1 MIYQNPP
8 HNMFSSKFKYPVII
22 DSKRYSSVYN
32 YAGSDMYKNVVGNVY
47 KFLSNK
53 FMLITLLATKNKVIM
68 QDMSE
73 FKYTRN
79 ILMCIRDNFGTSTL
93 KYHPIRAKYSSS
105 LFAKVKGK
113 EYSFPNRII
122 DDIYKYKS
130 KECQDIEI
138 TNGGKN
144 CHRAMIY
151 SNPKDPEHKLDCREY
166 CYENTKEWIDNAIKN
181 LPKTIEYP
189 MLDKKNEAKEYK
201 MYLIRFATGRH
212 MEFTYDLKSKKISD
226 TTKVN
231 SKILS
236 EALTYLIKNCR
247 SHLFH

>member
-1 MIYQNPP
+1 
-8 HNMFSSKFKYPVII
+8 
-22 DSKRYSSVYN
+22 
-32 YAGSDMYKNVVGNVY
+32 
-47 KFLSNK
+47 
-53 FMLITLLATKNKVIM
+53 
-68 QDMSE
+68 
-73 FKYTRN
+73 
-79 ILMCIRDNFGTSTL
+79 
-93 KYHPIRAKYSSS
+93 
-105 LFAKVKGK
+105 
-113 EYSFPNRII
+113 
-122 DDIYKYKS
+122 
-130 KECQDIEI
+130 
-138 TNGGKN
+138 
-144 CHRAMIY
+144 MIY

-201 MYLIRFATGRH
+201 IHLIRFATGRH